1 MSKKQEC
8 VHTPGTGATAVN
20 WSDPGLVRPPRP
32 AEGSGGFDPCKVFE
46 MLERILSQRQGVE
59 VKLTDVRCTPE
70 AAAREEAC
78 QASVQ
83 AAPAAVGER

>member
-1 MSKKQEC
+1 MSKKQDC

-32 AEGSGGFDPCKVFE
+32 AQGSGGFDPCKVFE

-59 VKLTDVRCTPE
+59 VKLTGVRCTPE
-70 AAAREEAC
+70 AAAREKAC
-78 QASVQ
+78 QE
-83 AAPAAVGER
+83 AAQGATCAVGEG